1 MRGAFSPGM
10 TAFVANNYPDE
21 LQRVTKLSLLTAT
34 ASFFS
39 IFGGIFLGLYT
50 FLSRITG
57 ALMFYRIFFAISLIL
72 IISSALA
79 LSRLREYKRPR
90 KTTRVMKKESFSYM
104 LRIIIPNS
112 LNAAAIGI
120 AMPLLPLWFEL
131 KYHIGA
137 GYVGDIYTIS
147 YAATALGSFISGR
160 YLNGHFD
167 GLKIASL
174 ARILQGLLFAVIAF
188 VPFLYITAGIYI
200 IRMAVAGIGSP
211 LRGAIN
217 VRGINKEDY
226 GTSTGIQGVSGRASQ
241 LTSGSS
247 GYLMDFNLAFP
258 LLIGGSI
265 QAVGGA
271 LYYIMV
277 KTWRPGNVAGLKK
290 QKPEF

>member
-1 MRGAFSPGM
+1 MGELVAVPVAGDEVTGPGEGMEIHIYSIDGKNAKMIESYENPALKASMTRG
-10 TAFVANNYPDE
+10 
-21 LQRVTKLSLLTAT
+21 
-34 ASFFS
+34 
-39 IFGGIFLGLYT
+39 I
-50 FLSRITG
+50 
-57 ALMFYRIFFAISLIL
+57 
-72 IISSALA
+72 
-79 LSRLREYKRPR
+79 
-90 KTTRVMKKESFSYM
+90 YM

-200 IRMAVAGIGSP
+200 IRMAVA
-211 LRGAIN
+211 
-217 VRGINKEDY
+217 
-226 GTSTGIQGVSGRASQ
+226 VSSDNFVT
-241 LTSGSS
+241 LCNSS
-247 GYLMDFNLAFP
+247 G
-258 LLIGGSI
+258 
-265 QAVGGA
+265 
-271 LYYIMV
+271 
-277 KTWRPGNVAGLKK
+277 
-290 QKPEF
+290 